1 MTAPRSQRST
11 SNLPRELTSF
21 VGRSRELAELS
32 QLLLREPRR
41 LVTVVGPPGTGK
53 TRLALR
59 LSRELRDRGTLP
71 GGAWFVDL
79 ESARTSAELFERTA
93 LVLGLRLPE
102 KADALEFLGLVISA
116 RGRALFAFDNVEQL
130 GSEAS
135 DVLAAF
141 RAIAPDALMLVTSRE
156 PVRIAA
162 EHVYEVGPLALPNSR
177 AENVVELETEA
188 VRLLLDRAPGFSIT
202 EENAATVTRVLRVL
216 DGLPLAIELAA
227 ARLGVLGIDEL
238 ERRIHQLDGLGRGP
252 RDAGARQATL
262 RDTLDWSWDLL
273 DADERRALAASSV
286 FRNGFS
292 SSGFVAV
299 TGVDVGRSLDLL
311 QALREKSLLGSRVPE
326 GSRELRFFHY
336 ASIAT
341 YAREKLHDLGL
352 AARVGAAHLEY
363 FANFAPEFAEAT
375 FGERAC
381 EALAFLAVEHENI
394 VAALL
399 FAEEN
404 PETAR
409 GSALRLCLSLEPMV
423 QRRGLLAWYVERLDR
438 ALAAPPLAAV
448 SLDEPKAHLARARTL
463 RLLGKLGEAKRDIE
477 DALNRRDLPP
487 LLVAE
492 ILSEAGQIE
501 LARGQFDASK
511 NHHEQALSLL
521 GKVDDHATHAR
532 VFAGIGL
539 FYHSQG
545 RLEEA
550 LAAYES
556 GLSHAKTAKAAVL
569 VFTLHKDIGTLRLQ
583 QARFTEAREHYD
595 QALAIDPAL
604 ADPAVVAM
612 IRGNLGIMAQEAHDF
627 AEAREQYGAALD
639 EFSQSGA
646 RLYEGHLRGYSA
658 ALDHEQRALEN
669 AIDGY
674 EEAIAILH
682 AVGDRRLEGLF
693 SAALGAAEAQRER
706 VLRAEEHFAR
716 ARELLTAVGDPGLLA
731 ALDLHRGQLAI
742 AESRIAA
749 RRGET
754 AKAEEQRAIAGGSIE
769 RLKATPVVSDDARF
783 ALRLLER
790 ELSSTTLTYDPAQR
804 TLTPP
809 GGEPVDLS
817 SRVPLA
823 GIVHALIEMRRQAPG
838 QPLDT
843 AALLAAG
850 WPGEKVRAEAGANR
864 VKVALSTLRKLGLR
878 DVILHRGDGHVIDP
892 NVPLVV
898 RGEASPKA

>member
-21 VGRSRELAELS
+21 VGRPRELAEVTS
-32 QLLLREPRR
+32 LLEREPRR
-41 LVTVVGPPGTGK
+41 LVTLVGPPGTGK

-79 ESARTSAELFERTA
+79 DSARTSAELFERTA

-102 KADALEFLGLVISA
+102 KADALEFLGLVMAA
-116 RGRALFAFDNVEQL
+116 RGRALYAFDNVEQL
-130 GSEAS
+130 VGEAAE
-135 DVLAAF
+135 VLSAF

-156 PVRIAA
+156 PVRIAT
-162 EHVYEVGPLALPNSR
+162 EQVYEVGPLGLP
-177 AENVVELETEA
+177 AELPASPATAAGTEA
-188 VRLLLDRAPGFSIT
+188 GRLLLERTPDFAIT
-202 EENAATVTRVLRVL
+202 DENSAAVVRVLQVL

-227 ARLGVLGIDEL
+227 ARLAVLGIDEL

-252 RDAGARQATL
+252 RDAGTRQATL
-262 RDTLDWSWDLL
+262 RGTLDWSWDLL
-273 DADERRALAASSV
+273 DPDERRALAASSV

-292 SSGFVAV
+292 PSAFVAV

-311 QALREKSLLGSRVPE
+311 QALREKSLLRSRVPE
-326 GSRELRFFHY
+326 GSREPRFFHY
-336 ASIAT
+336 GSIAT
-341 YAREKLHDLGL
+341 YAKEKLDELGL
-352 AARVGAAHLEY
+352 AGPVRAAHAAY

-375 FGERAC
+375 FGERAT
-381 EALAFLAVEHENI
+381 EALAFLALEHENI
-394 VAALL
+394 ASALL

-409 GSALRLCLSLEPMV
+409 AYALPLCLSLEPTV
-423 QRRGLLAWYVERLDR
+423 QRRGLLGWYVERLDR
-438 ALAAPPLAAV
+438 ALSATPLAAAN
-448 SLDEPKAHLARARTL
+448 LDEPKAHLARARTL

-477 DALNRRDLPP
+477 DALSRRDLPP
-487 LLVAE
+487 PLLAE

-511 NHHEQALSLL
+511 SHHDQALGLL
-521 GKVDDHATHAR
+521 GKVAGDATHAR

-545 RLEEA
+545 RLDEA

-556 GLSHAKTAKAAVL
+556 GLSHARTAKAAIL
-569 VFTLHKDIGTLRLQ
+569 VFALHKDIGTLRLQ
-583 QARFTEAREHYD
+583 QGRFAEAREHYD
-595 QALAIDPAL
+595 QALMIDPAL

-612 IRGNLGIMAQEAHDF
+612 IRGNLGIMAQEAQDF
-627 AEAREQYGAALD
+627 AEAREQYQWALD

-646 RLYEGHLRGYSA
+646 RLYEGHLRGYTA
-658 ALDHEQRALEN
+658 ALDHERRALED

-693 SAALGAAEAQRER
+693 SAAAGAAEAQRER

-716 ARELLTAVGDPGLLA
+716 ARDLLTAVGDPGLLA

-742 AESRIAA
+742 TESRIAG

-754 AKAEEQRAIAGGSIE
+754 AKAEEQRGIALESIE
-769 RLKATPVVSDDARF
+769 RFKAATVVSDDARF

-790 ELSSTTLTYDPAQR
+790 ELSSMTLTYDPALR
-804 TLTPP
+804 TVRPP
-809 GGEPVDLS
+809 GGEVVDLS
-817 SRVPLA
+817 SRAPLA
-823 GIVHALIEMRRQAPG
+823 AIVHALIEKRLEAPG

-892 NVPLVV
+892 NLPLVL
-898 RGEASPKA
+898 RGKAHRS